1 VAHRVTHR
9 NQREHSP
16 VGQVEPQKL
25 ASWRAER
32 DVIEGLIRRKAQG
45 VGALNV
51 LEAGCGTSWGL
62 DLKGISYTLTGVDI
76 DKAALD
82 IRVSLSKDI
91 DHAILGDL
99 RSVVLEP
106 AQFDV
111 IYNSYVLEHVEG
123 AELVLS
129 NFARWLKPGGV
140 LILIIPN
147 RDSVKGFITRMTPFW
162 VHVLFKKYV
171 QGEATAGKPG
181 HAPFPTLFDEV
192 VSRHGISDFCERH
205 GFILKEEY
213 SVGHGRPVKP
223 VFQYLSLL
231 IVWSVQLASFG
242 TLTATHSDLMYVLEK
257 RQG

>member
-1 VAHRVTHR
+1 MTAQLERG
-9 NQREHSP
+9 S
-16 VGQVEPQKL
+16 VGQVDLQRL
-25 ASWRAER
+25 ASWKEER
-32 DVIEGLIRRKAQG
+32 DAIERLVRRKAQS
-45 VGALNV
+45 VGALNI

-62 DLKGISYTLTGVDI
+62 NLQGVQYTLTGVDI

-82 IRVSLSKDI
+82 IRVDLTKDI

-111 IYNSYVLEHVEG
+111 IYNSYVLEHVDG

-147 RDSVKGFITRMTPFW
+147 RDSVKGWITRVTPFW
-162 VHVLFKKYV
+162 VHVVFKKYV

-192 VSRHGISDFCERH
+192 VSRHGIYDFCERH
-205 GFILKEEY
+205 GFIVKEEY

-223 VFQYLSLL
+223 VFLYVSRL
-231 IVWSVQLASFG
+231 IVWVVQCASFG